1 MYFTDRRDAGRQL
14 APQLEPYRRDQ
25 PVVLGLARGGVPV
38 AAEIAAALGAPLDV
52 LVVRKLGAPMQR
64 ELALGAVAAGT
75 VWINEQIISA
85 LGVTRGSL
93 DRIVA
98 QESAE
103 ARRRE
108 ALYRLDR
115 PAIPVEGRTV
125 IVVDDGLATGATSSA
140 AIHAL
145 RRRNP
150 RQIIFAAP
158 VCSVEG
164 AELMRKEADD
174 MVCHHQPVNFFAV
187 SQAYGSF
194 EQVSDED
201 VRRALE
207 SAAGMTAGRE

>member
-1 MYFTDRRDAGRQL
+1 MYFTDRGDAGRQL
-14 APQLEPYRRDQ
+14 ARQLEKYRREQ

-52 LVVRKLGAPMQR
+52 LVVRKIGSPFQP

-75 VWINEQIISA
+75 VWLNEQIIEA
-85 LGVTRGSL
+85 LGVSRESL

-98 QESAE
+98 LESAE
-103 ARRRE
+103 AQRRE
-108 ALYRLDR
+108 ALYRER
-115 PAIPVEGRTV
+115 PAVPVEGRTV

-140 AIHAL
+140 AIRAL

-150 RQIIFAAP
+150 KRVIFAAP

-164 AELMRKEADD
+164 AQLMRREADEV
-174 MVCHHQPVNFFAV
+174 VCHHQPVDFFAV
-187 SQAYGSF
+187 SQAYGRF
-194 EQVSDED
+194 DQTSDEE

-207 SAAGMTAGRE
+207 SAATMTTGRE

>member
-1 MYFTDRRDAGRQL
+1 MYFTDRGDAGRQL
-14 APQLEPYRRDQ
+14 ARQLAKYRREQ

-52 LVVRKLGAPMQR
+52 VVVRKIGAPIQP

-75 VWINEQIISA
+75 LWLNEPIIDA
-85 LGVTRGSL
+85 LGVTRESL

-108 ALYRLDR
+108 ALYRFDR

-140 AIHAL
+140 AIRAI
-145 RRRNP
+145 RSRNP
-150 RQIIFAAP
+150 SRVIFAAP

-164 AELMRKEADD
+164 AQLMRREADEL
-174 MVCHHQPVNFFAV
+174 VCPHQPVDFFAV
-187 SQAYGSF
+187 SQAYGRF
-194 EQVSDED
+194 DQVSDEE
-201 VRRALE
+201 VRQALE
-207 SAAGMTAGRE
+207 SAATMTAGRE